1 MTRTHLSLASTVGD
15 STEED
20 SALWRS
26 PIGIEAPSI
35 ARCAEFDIHQ
45 ACGLLSADIVRR
57 AIVALQGKPEFRL
70 FIHDDRTELQRALR
84 AMRNCYL
91 IGSKARNAGSSNFRE
106 RASEA
111 IWAAHGGR
119 FVECAS
125 TDDWAPV
132 FERVLLAEWRRDVDD
147 YLSALGVH
155 VDAWDSDKSVLRSQE
170 RFVQFEAIFQ
180 SRQMMRTSSDDASE
194 VLAAGTWYPWRYHGG
209 AYSSFAR
216 DVVYQAQKLA
226 EPSIRWQN
234 YWPASS
240 SLYIESVTEV
250 LRVAGENVSRLS
262 FPLRVEA
269 PSIDSAPNGFTI
281 TESMDL
287 LSMVREEGNA
297 ATRLALLRA
306 SCGCALPS
314 ALSWAHEQ
322 LSKFRSARTWSD
334 GCGVN
339 DLGGEFLSCDSPLEF
354 AVELIE
360 ATRDPA
366 SFLTNAAFIED
377 VIGVV
382 I

>member
-1 MTRTHLSLASTVGD
+1 MTRTHLSLASIIGD
-15 STEED
+15 STED
-20 SALWRS
+20 HSAQWRS
-26 PIGIEAPSI
+26 PIGIEAPSV
-35 ARCAEFDIHQ
+35 ARCTEFDIHQ

-57 AIVALQGKPEFRL
+57 AIVALQGRPEFRL
-70 FIHDDRTELQRALR
+70 FIHDDRTELQSALR
-84 AMRNCYL
+84 AMRDCYL
-91 IGSKARNAGSSNFRE
+91 KGSEGRNADSCSFRE
-106 RASEA
+106 RASET

-147 YLSALGVH
+147 YLSALGVR
-155 VDAWDSDKSVLRSQE
+155 VDAWDSDKSVLRSVE
-170 RFVQFEAIFQ
+170 RFIQFEDVLQ
-180 SRQMMRTSSDDASE
+180 GRQMMRVSSDDASE
-194 VLAAGTWYPWRYHGG
+194 VLAAGIWYPWQYKGG
-209 AYSSFAR
+209 NYSSFAR

-240 SLYIESVTEV
+240 NLYIESVTEV

-269 PSIDSAPNGFTI
+269 PSSTSSPNGFTV
-281 TESMDL
+281 TESIDL
-287 LSMVREEGNA
+287 LSMVRDEGTA
-297 ATRLALLRA
+297 TTRLALLRA
-306 SCGCALPS
+306 SCGYALPS

-334 GCGVN
+334 GSGAD
-339 DLGGEFLSCDSPLEF
+339 DLSGEFLSCDSPLNF

-360 ATRDPA
+360 ATRERA
-366 SFLTNAAFIED
+366 SFLTNAAFIKD